1 MRSKARAP
9 GREEEA
15 FSLVEVMV
23 AASLLVVALTALAA
37 LFGIA
42 MKNIAVAKD
51 GTFTAVLAAQKM
63 EQLSGAALAPSPA
76 NTLQATT
83 DGYVD
88 YLDPGGNELGG
99 GTIIPDNTAYIR
111 RWYVEALPA
120 DPNNAVVVQVLV
132 TRRREPGPADE
143 GSLASAPEEARLVTV
158 RTRKAP

>member
-1 MRSKARAP
+1 MRSNVRAP
-9 GREEEA
+9 ARHDGG
-15 FSLVEVMV
+15 FSLIEAIV
-23 AASLLVVALTALAA
+23 AAALLAVALTALAA

-42 MKNIAVAKD
+42 VKNIGVARN

-63 EQLSGAALAPSPA
+63 EQLSGAVLTPSPA

-111 RWYVEALPA
+111 RWYVEALA
-120 DPNNAVVVQVLV
+120 ANPNNTVVVQVLV
-132 TRRREPGPADE
+132 TRRRDRGLADE
-143 GSLASAPEEARLVTV
+143 GSVARAPEETRLVTV

>member
-1 MRSKARAP
+1 MRSNARAP
-9 GREEEA
+9 ARDEGA

-23 AASLLVVALTALAA
+23 AATLLVVALTALAA

-42 MKNIAVAKD
+42 MKNIALAKD

-63 EQLSGAALAPSPA
+63 EQLSGAVLTPSPA
-76 NTLQATT
+76 NTLETST

-88 YLDPGGNELGG
+88 YLDPAGNELGG
-99 GTIIPDNTAYIR
+99 GTIIPDNIAYIR

-120 DPNNAVVVQVLV
+120 DPSNGVVVQVLV

-143 GSLASAPEEARLVTV
+143 SSLASAPEEARLVTV
-158 RTRKAP
+158 RMRKAP